1 MNLPFI
7 LIQIIIGLVNYLD
20 LRALLMIRNIVFDL
34 GNVLIDY
41 NPNRIINAVFTDE
54 ETKSLLLEEIF
65 QSKGWKL
72 LDKGVMNFDDHT
84 QDLVSR
90 YPQYATE
97 IDWILKNWHKDQPDV
112 QGMYSLV
119 EKLSCTE
126 FELYVLSNASE
137 RFYNFALANNKIFQF
152 FKGVTISAELKLLK
166 PQKEIYDQFCQIHNL
181 NPVEC
186 LFIDDKAENVQ
197 AAIDAGWQ
205 AYQFKGALDLVSH
218 LERTLGIKLD

>member
-1 MNLPFI
+1 MHSMMKS
-7 LIQIIIGLVNYLD
+7 
-20 LRALLMIRNIVFDL
+20 MIRNIVFDL

-41 NPNRIINAVFTDE
+41 NPNRIIKAVFTDE
-54 ETKSLLLEEIF
+54 ESQSLFLEEIF

-72 LDKGVMNFDDHT
+72 LDKGVMNFDEHT
-84 QDLVSR
+84 QNLVSR

-112 QGMYSLV
+112 QGMYSIV
-119 EKLSCTE
+119 ETLSRFE
-126 FELYVLSNASE
+126 FDLYVLSNASE
-137 RFYNFALANNKIFQF
+137 RFINFALANNKIFQF

-166 PQKEIYDQFCQIHNL
+166 PQKEIYDQFCKIHNL
-181 NPVEC
+181 EPKEC

-205 AYQFKGALDLVSH
+205 AYQFKGVLDLVFY
-218 LERTLGIKLD
+218 LETTLNIKLDQAALPKKEE